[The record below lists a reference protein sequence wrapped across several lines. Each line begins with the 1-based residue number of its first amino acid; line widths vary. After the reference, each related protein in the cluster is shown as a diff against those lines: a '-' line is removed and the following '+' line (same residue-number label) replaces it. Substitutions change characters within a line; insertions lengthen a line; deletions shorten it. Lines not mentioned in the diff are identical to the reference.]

1 MKDTYKKTFTEYL
14 ASCNFEALL
23 LDEEFADA
31 IVGIAHQFTKSLP
44 VYDVKKILEI
54 MMKKWDVS
62 EEEAYDWYEYNMQGA
77 YVGENTPLFLERIDD
92 IIQ

>member
-44 VYDVKKILEI
+44 EI
-54 MMKKWDVS
+54 GRAHV
-62 EEEAYDWYEYNMQGA
+62 
-77 YVGENTPLFLERIDD
+77 
-92 IIQ
+92 